1 MAKASAKSVAP
12 SASVRAAAP
21 AGQATASGGLPAV
34 IDLGSVIGHAGA
46 VATLRGAL
54 GGGRLHHAWIFH
66 GPAGIGKLTAARAF
80 AAALLGVPAERA
92 TTHPDLHVV
101 TRQTAKF
108 HSDVTTREK
117 KQSTIPIDVLRD
129 FVIKPAALARMV
141 VADSPAAKV
150 FIIDEADIMN
160 ASGQNALL
168 KTLEEPPA
176 GTVLILV
183 ADNEDEL
190 LPTIRSRCQR
200 VAFQPLDDADMARW
214 LAASGR
220 DVAPA
225 DHADLFAFAAGSP
238 GAATLALDHDLL
250 TWGRTLRPMLGT
262 LASGGRADG
271 MGGVMGKL
279 VGEQVERSVAASP
292 ATSKEHI
299 NRLWTGH
306 MIAYLARWAR
316 AMLRSAAAAGDGR
329 SLQRALRA
337 IDVVSDAQAQID
349 SNVRF
354 ADVLDNLAM
363 QLGVGSGQAG
373 R

>member
-1 MAKASAKSVAP
+1 M
-12 SASVRAAAP
+12 
-21 AGQATASGGLPAV
+21 
-34 IDLGSVIGHAGA
+34 IGHVGA
-46 VATLRGAL
+46 VATLQGAVS
-54 GGGRLHHAWIFH
+54 GNRLHHAWVFH
-66 GPAGIGKLTAARAF
+66 GPPGIGKLTTARAF
-80 AAALLGVPAERA
+80 AAALLGVSAERA
-92 TTHPDLHVV
+92 VSHPDLHIV
-101 TRQTAKF
+101 TRQTARF
-108 HSDVTTREK
+108 HSDAETRNK
-117 KQSTIPIDVLRD
+117 KQSTIPVEVLRD
-129 FVIKPAALARMV
+129 FVVKPAALGRLI

-160 ASGQNALL
+160 AAGQNTLL
-168 KTLEEPPA
+168 KTLEEPPP

-200 VAFQPLDDADMARW
+200 VAFQPLNDDEMTRW
-214 LAASGR
+214 LEACGR

-225 DHADLFAFAAGSP
+225 DRADLFAFAAGSP

-250 TWGRTLRPMLGT
+250 TWGRALRPMLAS

-279 VGEQVERSVAASP
+279 VGEQVERHVAASP

-299 NRLWTGH
+299 NRVWAGH

-316 AMLRSAAAAGDGR
+316 AMLRSAAAGAEPR
-329 SLQRALRA
+329 PLQRALRA
-337 IDVVSDAQAQID
+337 IDVVSEAQAQID
-349 SNVRF
+349 FNVRF
-354 ADVLDNLAM
+354 GDVLDNLAM
-363 QLGVGSGQAG
+363 QLGVGGAPQN